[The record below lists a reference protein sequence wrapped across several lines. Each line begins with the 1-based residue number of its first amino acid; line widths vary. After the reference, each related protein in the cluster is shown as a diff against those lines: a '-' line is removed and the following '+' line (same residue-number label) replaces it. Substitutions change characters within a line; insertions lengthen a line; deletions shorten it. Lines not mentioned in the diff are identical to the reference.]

1 MSDTVVVAGTYL
13 ISYGLIVGY
22 AVYLHLRR
30 RRADRPASDA

>member
-1 MSDTVVVAGTYL
+1 MSDTVIVAGTYL

-30 RRADRPASDA
+30 RRAGG

>member
-30 RRADRPASDA
+30 RRAERSTTSD